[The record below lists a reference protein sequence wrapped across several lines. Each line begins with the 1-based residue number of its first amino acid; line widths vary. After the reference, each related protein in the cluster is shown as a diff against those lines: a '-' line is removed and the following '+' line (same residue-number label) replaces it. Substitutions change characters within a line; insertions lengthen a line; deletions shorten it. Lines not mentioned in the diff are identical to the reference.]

1 MRLTSYFQR
10 RRIDCGR
17 RAARL
22 GRKIPTDRPTDRPV
36 KMRERQCFSWRWLL
50 LVVTERDMAWQFIFW
65 GALFVFRSSFCC
77 CCCCLLMLVDG
88 GGGGV
93 IKPWEVML
101 LLGKVIDSVCKSI
114 KLIFRINPPSLRFMF
129 IPSSSEPWKRYTEK
143 ASYYQ

>member
-1 MRLTSYFQR
+1 MIWLGNLFFEAHYLFF
-10 RRIDCGR
+10 GR
-17 RAARL
+17 
-22 GRKIPTDRPTDRPV
+22 V
-36 KMRERQCFSWRWLL
+36 S
-50 LVVTERDMAWQFIFW
+50 VVAVV
-65 GALFVFRSSFCC
+65 A
-77 CCCCLLMLVDG
+77 CCCLLMFVDG